1 MIGCGRAAE
10 SQSVRQNARQRS
22 PFYRLRHLS
31 RIIPHKIMHDSGSAG
46 QRAQSD
52 INWSLGFK
60 SACQFMMINNGV
72 NIAELIFSGSS
83 AGLFVSTMITGVL
96 EVSSPKRAGFC
107 KFHLFNTKAA
117 SVLGSP
123 SSLASAGCP

>member
-22 PFYRLRHLS
+22 PSYRLRHLS

-60 SACQFMMINNGV
+60 SACQFMVINNGV
-72 NIAELIFSGSS
+72 NIGGIDIFRQFRWVIRINNDNGH
-83 AGLFVSTMITGVL
+83 V
-96 EVSSPKRAGFC
+96 
-107 KFHLFNTKAA
+107 
-117 SVLGSP
+117 
-123 SSLASAGCP
+123 